1 MAWGLSLLLLLHF
14 LRKKSEEE
22 KNLRYKK
29 ILVVLF
35 WKVKLFC
42 KDISPPSPKN
52 NYKFLLSF
60 LEILMIYKTSFA
72 VMNKRKLKILQKKN
86 EIINNIWLKN
96 SYRKKNLYKN
106 MSWFKKKW
114 KLIKRYSWLYY
125 ANVNANIY
133 IQTCESKIKRIFDL
147 WNYDIF
153 FCFVIFFSFAHQLLT
168 LGQI

>member
-1 MAWGLSLLLLLHF
+1 MVWGLSLLLLLHF

-22 KNLRYKK
+22 KKLRYKK

-72 VMNKRKLKILQKKN
+72 VMNKRKLKILQKKMRLLTTYDWK
-86 EIINNIWLKN
+86 IHIA
-96 SYRKKNLYKN
+96 RKIYIKTCHDL
-106 MSWFKKKW
+106 KKKW

-147 WNYDIF
+147 WNYDF
-153 FCFVIFFSFAHQLLT
+153 FFVL
-168 LGQI
+168 

>member
-1 MAWGLSLLLLLHF
+1 MFHKKDYTNLKLKLIIANCGVRTEFVTPPSF
-14 LRKKSEEE
+14 FEKEIKRRKR
-22 KNLRYKK
+22 NLRYEE

-52 NYKFLLSF
+52 NYKFLLFF

-72 VMNKRKLKILQKKN
+72 VMNKRKLKILQKN

-106 MSWFKKKW
+106 MSWFKK
-114 KLIKRYSWLYY
+114 S
-125 ANVNANIY
+125 
-133 IQTCESKIKRIFDL
+133 ES
-147 WNYDIF
+147 
-153 FCFVIFFSFAHQLLT
+153 
-168 LGQI
+168 